1 MKEVLKFFSLASL
14 LISIFFSGCTATNP
28 LSHTSQN
35 ITVTESIGEEERVY
49 FPNYNLSISKPPQ
62 EWVRQKDLD
71 EGELVIWLN
80 REAGSIIEIMA
91 SRAVKNLSYHNIAAE
106 FNRITCNLVQQR
118 SPSVICTIIEE
129 KEVHFNSNQF
139 YRVKIVYQG
148 VSRDIT
154 VKSTIYLLRADNYVY
169 HFLFMEEKHS
179 LFANAMMQSL
189 VIHENQRKSE
199 FFQKTETP
207 ISLIDACYY
216 GDLDRVKGLLNA
228 DVDINARDKDGVT
241 ALAYAS
247 DRGHMAIVRIL
258 LANNADV
265 NTRSNIGS
273 TALMNASY
281 MGHVG
286 IVNNLIARGAD
297 VNAQSNNGTTALM
310 NAAAQGYREIVKILL
325 ANDANVDAC
334 DECGLNAL
342 WNAISSGHCDI
353 VKILINN
360 GVDVN
365 KRANDGTT
373 ALMNAAFT
381 GNIDMV
387 KMLLEAN
394 AEINAKAAN
403 GWTALILAKSKGYSE
418 IVKLLVDA
426 GAFEDSPIEPGIYFK
441 G

>member
-1 MKEVLKFFSLASL
+1 MKEVLKFFPLASL
-14 LISIFFSGCTATNP
+14 LMSIFFSGCTATNP

-80 REAGSIIEIMA
+80 REAGS
-91 SRAVKNLSYHNIAAE
+91 
-106 FNRITCNLVQQR
+106 NRITCNLVQQR

-148 VSRDIT
+148 VSRDIV

-169 HFLFMEEKHS
+169 HFLFMEEKQS
-179 LFANAMMQSL
+179 LFANEMMQSL
-189 VIHENQRKSE
+189 VIHESQRKSE
-199 FFQKTETP
+199 FFEKTETP

-342 WNAISSGHCDI
+342 WNAISSGHRDI

-403 GWTALILAKSKGYSE
+403 GWQVCYKS
-418 IVKLLVDA
+418 
-426 GAFEDSPIEPGIYFK
+426 
-441 G
+441 